1 MFNALLTYW
10 VKYTHTNNPVQ
21 CHITALHCIAEL
33 GVDTQCID
41 VSTRLPNLYMYE
53 SHPSRNLAISIRGSF
68 KKVVNGGGESKSSND
83 YRPLYH
89 SLYSDT
95 FMPPF
100 GGGGGGGGGG
110 RKVCVQWS
118 HSQTTQI
125 TQQWHSLAFCL
136 PLACTC
142 TGHINK
148 CV

>member
-1 MFNALLTYW
+1 MSHYCIALLSLGW
-10 VKYTHTNNPVQ
+10 THS
-21 CHITALHCIAEL
+21 ALMC
-33 GVDTQCID
+33 QQ
-41 VSTRLPNLYMYE
+41 LPNLYMYE
-53 SHPSRNLAISIRGSF
+53 PNPSRNLAISIRGSF
-68 KKVVNGGGESKSSND
+68 RKVVKGGGSKSSND
-83 YRPLYH
+83 YGPLYH